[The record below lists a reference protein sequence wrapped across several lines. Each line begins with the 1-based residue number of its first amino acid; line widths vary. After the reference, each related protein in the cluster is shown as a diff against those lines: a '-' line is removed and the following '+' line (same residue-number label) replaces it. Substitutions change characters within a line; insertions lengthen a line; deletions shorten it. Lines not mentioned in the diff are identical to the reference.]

1 MPASEMPLKDVI
13 GRSVAGSLPEHL
25 RSYAANDA
33 THVDFTV
40 YDTVTKAVLFGIEV
54 DGYSYHK
61 KGTAQAARDE
71 KKNEIFNLIGL
82 PLLRFGPAVPEK
94 KKPSSKYWKSSA
106 AEALAAFAGRF
117 LLFPRRDLW
126 YNREK
131 GAHDGHYRQKPDER
145 RGC

>member
-1 MPASEMPLKDVI
+1 MYGLLTALFSRERYARFGAVFEMPLKDVI

-40 YDTVTKAVLFGIEV
+40 YD
-54 DGYSYHK
+54 GYNYHK

-82 PLLRFGPAVPEK
+82 PLLRFGTRGSGEEETLIEILEK
-94 KKPSSKYWKSSA
+94 
-106 AEALAAFAGRF
+106 F
-117 LLFPRRDLW
+117 
-126 YNREK
+126 
-131 GAHDGHYRQKPDER
+131 
-145 RGC
+145 CC